1 MVQLW
6 EKVAAVPSLP
16 APPPL
21 HGGFQSSAHLA
32 SLLVGPCALPF
43 CANTIGFSPDTSNLF
58 RLAHSKWHF
67 VQVSYN
73 FPSPKES

>member
-32 SLLVGPCALPF
+32 SCSWDLV
-43 CANTIGFSPDTSNLF
+43 LF
-58 RLAHSKWHF
+58 LS
-67 VQVSYN
+67 VQTPLVSLQTRAVCLG
-73 FPSPKES
+73 